1 MGKGNN
7 IMDNRYETQNS
18 AAVDFSLFDTS
29 HRQTVKKPEEDKNYV
44 PLRLLQK
51 PVQTQTQTAQKPRG
65 VRRLLRPIA
74 FSVLLLGMLV
84 FYLSGNTQLMAAR
97 KEAMDL
103 EAKLNSVRQSSIDL
117 ESELQRRVA
126 ACDLDQYATTKLGMV
141 KLQRSQIVYFD
152 FNDEDQ
158 VVYVAR

>member
-1 MGKGNN
+1 
-7 IMDNRYETQNS
+7 MDNQYRTQDN

-29 HRQTVKKPEEDKNYV
+29 HQENTEPQKDENYV
-44 PLRLLQK
+44 DFRLLK
-51 PVQTQTQTAQKPRG
+51 TPASVRAAAQELHG
-65 VRRLLRPIA
+65 ARRLLRPVA
-74 FSVLLLGMLV
+74 FAVLLLGMLA
-84 FYLSGNTQLMAAR
+84 FYLSGNAQLMTER
-97 KEAMDL
+97 KQTMDL
-103 EAKLNSVRQSSIDL
+103 ETKLNSVRQTSIDL

-141 KLQRSQIVYFD
+141 KLRRSQIVYFD